1 MGMKDKLM
9 KKLESY
15 KFFKNKIVL
24 YVVFIIALIMII
36 SYLVNNNINAI
47 LFFILISILAYLFT
61 KNMIIILG
69 CAIILTFIIYSIQS
83 ISNNKLYSDALSS
96 YNYSFIEGM
105 ENKEDKDNDVGESLM
120 ELKKQNKKLET
131 KISDKQ
137 ENQEGKENQEGEENQ
152 ESEEKQEVAKTP
164 KKTNAF

>member
-1 MGMKDKLM
+1 
-9 KKLESY
+9 
-15 KFFKNKIVL
+15 
-24 YVVFIIALIMII
+24 MII

-137 ENQEGKENQEGEENQ
+137 NNKEVKKNQEGEEV
-152 ESEEKQEVAKTP
+152 EEKQEGEEKQEYEEKREYEE
-164 KKTNAF
+164 KKEVGKNKNAFTNMGNRKNLNPADI